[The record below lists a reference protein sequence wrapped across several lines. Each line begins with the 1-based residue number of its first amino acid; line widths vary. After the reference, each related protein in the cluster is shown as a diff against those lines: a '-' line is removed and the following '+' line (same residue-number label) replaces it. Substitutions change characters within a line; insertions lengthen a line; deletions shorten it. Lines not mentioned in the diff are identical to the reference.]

1 MKIIPWNGK
10 PITEPGVYSGISLD
24 DYHGNLGLF
33 DGPSVSK
40 SPLKHLLPTHG
51 GSPKAF
57 WGRWRF
63 NPDHIEPETTKAL
76 DFGKAV
82 HCLLLGDEKFS
93 EGFVVRPDKAPDGR
107 AWHGSNDSCV
117 KWVAAAKKDRKI
129 IITSDDVERIRQI
142 AGDAADYPLV
152 KEGILNG
159 AIEQT
164 LCWKDEETGIW
175 LKARPDVISGDG
187 IYADLKTA
195 GKFEEDFLERQVFD
209 AGYYLQ
215 GTITRMVTSKLKLP
229 FDTFV
234 FLYVLNDAVPDTA
247 HVELSPTDMDRG
259 ERAVRWCLRTIREG
273 LDTGIWSGA
282 RPFNGGER
290 HLQMKSWAK
299 DRLENFLQLEE
310 AAA

>member
-1 MKIIPWNGK
+1 MKIIEWDGK
-10 PITEPGVYSGISLD
+10 PITVPGVYSGITLD
-24 DYHGNLGLF
+24 EYHTNRDLF

-40 SPLKHLLPTHG
+40 SPLKDLIPTHG

-57 WGRWRF
+57 WGRWKY
-63 NPDHIEPETTKAL
+63 NPDHIIEPTTAAL

-93 EGFVVRPDKAPDGR
+93 EKFVVRPEEFPDYKTKAAREWRDASVKDGKTIVTPDQIE
-107 AWHGSNDSCV
+107 
-117 KWVAAAKKDRKI
+117 I
-129 IITSDDVERIRQI
+129 IQRMS
-142 AGDAADYPLV
+142 GDASEYPLV
-152 KEGILNG
+152 KMGILNG
-159 AIEQT
+159 EIERT

-175 LKARPDVISGDG
+175 LKARPDAISADG
-187 IYADLKTA
+187 IFADLKTA
-195 GKFEEDFLERQVFD
+195 GKFEEDFLERQLFD

-215 GTITRMVTSKLKLP
+215 GTIARMVATKLGLP
-229 FDTFV
+229 FQTFV
-234 FLYVLNDAVPDTA
+234 LVYVLNDAVPDTT
-247 HVELSPTDMDRG
+247 HVELSPHDMDRG

-273 LDTGIWSGA
+273 LDTGIWNGA

-290 HLQMKSWAK
+290 HLQMKPWAK

>member
-1 MKIIPWNGK
+1 MIPA
-10 PITEPGVYSGISLD
+10 
-24 DYHGNLGLF
+24 
-33 DGPSVSK
+33 
-40 SPLKHLLPTHG
+40 HG

-57 WGRWRF
+57 WGRWAY
-63 NPDHIEPETTKAL
+63 NPDHVEGETTAAL

-93 EGFVVRPDKAPDGR
+93 DQFVVRPKEFPDYRTKAAQQWR
-107 AWHGSNDSCV
+107 
-117 KWVAAAKKDRKI
+117 
-129 IITSDDVERIRQI
+129 DDVVKSGKTIVTPDQIETIRRISK
-142 AGDAADYPLV
+142 DANDYPLV
-152 KEGILNG
+152 QQGILNG
-159 AIEQT
+159 DIELT

-175 LKARPDVISGDG
+175 LKARPDAVSAEG

-195 GKFEEDFLERQVFD
+195 SKFEEDFLEKQVFD

-215 GTITRMVTSKLKLP
+215 GAITRMVTSKLKMP
-229 FDTFV
+229 FETFV
-234 FLYVLNDAVPDTA
+234 LVYVLNDLVPDTT
-247 HVELSPTDMDRG
+247 HVELSPHDIDRG
-259 ERAVRWCLRTIREG
+259 ERAVRWCLKTIRDG

>member
-1 MKIIPWNGK
+1 VKVIPWNGK

-24 DYHGNLGLF
+24 DYHTKRDLF
-33 DGPSVSK
+33 DAPSVSK
-40 SPLKHLLPTHG
+40 SPLKDLLPTHG

-57 WGRWRF
+57 WGRWKF
-63 NPDHIEPETTKAL
+63 NPNHIVEPSTAAL
-76 DFGKAV
+76 DFGKVV

-93 EGFVVRPDKAPDGR
+93 ERFVVRPEKAPDGR
-107 AWHGSNDSCV
+107 AWNGNNKTCID
-117 KWVAAAKKDRKI
+117 WLAAAKGNGLTV
-129 IITSDDVERIRQI
+129 ITEDQIETIRRI
-142 AGDAADYPLV
+142 AKDAADYPLV
-152 KEGILNG
+152 QQGILNG
-159 AIEQT
+159 EIERT

-175 LKARPDVISGDG
+175 LKARPDAISAEG

-195 GKFEEDFLERQVFD
+195 GKFEEDFLERQLFD

-215 GTITRMVTSKLKLP
+215 GTIARMVATKLGLP
-229 FDTFV
+229 FETFV
-234 FLYVLNDAVPDTA
+234 LVYVLNDPVPDTT
-247 HVELSPTDMDRG
+247 HVELSPHDMDRG

-273 LDTGIWSGA
+273 LDTGIWNGA

-290 HLQMKSWAK
+290 HLQMKPWAK

>member
-1 MKIIPWNGK
+1 MKITPWNGQ
-10 PITEPGVYSGISLD
+10 PITQPGAYSGISLD
-24 DYHGNLGLF
+24 EYHGNLNLF

-40 SPLKHLLPTHG
+40 SQLKHMLPAHG

-57 WGRWRF
+57 WGRWRY
-63 NPDHIEPETTKAL
+63 NPDHVDGKTSAAM

-93 EGFVVRPDKAPDGR
+93 DKFVIKPWEKFSTQIQRDWRDDMIAAGKTIVTEDQIETIRRIAAD
-107 AWHGSNDSCV
+107 
-117 KWVAAAKKDRKI
+117 AAA
-129 IITSDDVERIRQI
+129 
-142 AGDAADYPLV
+142 YPLV
-152 KEGILNG
+152 QQGILNG
-159 AIEQT
+159 EIEQT

-175 LKARPDVISGDG
+175 LKARPDAISADG

-195 GKFEEDFLERQVFD
+195 SDFDEDFLERQVFD

-215 GTITRMVTSKLKLP
+215 GALTRMVASKLGMP
-229 FDTFV
+229 FETFV
-234 FLYVLNDAVPDTA
+234 LVYVLNDPVPDTT
-247 HVELSPTDMDRG
+247 HVELSPHDMDRG
-259 ERAVRWCLRTIREG
+259 ERAVRWCLKTIREG
-273 LDTGIWSGA
+273 LDTGVWNGA

-290 HLQMKSWAK
+290 HLQMKPWAK

>member
-1 MKIIPWNGK
+1 MIIKKWDGK
-10 PITEPGVYSGISLD
+10 TITEPGVYSGITLD
-24 DYHGNLGLF
+24 EYHTKTDLF

-40 SPLKHLLPTHG
+40 SPLKDLLPTHG

-57 WGRWRF
+57 WGRWKF
-63 NPDHIEPETTKAL
+63 NPAHIIEPSTAAL

-93 EGFVVRPDKAPDGR
+93 ERFVVRPEEYPDYKTKAAQDWR
-107 AWHGSNDSCV
+107 KAMV
-117 KWVAAAKKDRKI
+117 KSGKTIV
-129 IITSDDVERIRQI
+129 TSEQIETIRRMSR
-142 AGDAADYPLV
+142 DAADYPLV
-152 KEGILNG
+152 KMGILTG
-159 AIEQT
+159 EVERT

-175 LKARPDVISGDG
+175 LKARPDVISAEGV
-187 IYADLKTA
+187 YADLKTA
-195 GKFEEDFLERQVFD
+195 GKFEEDFLERQLFD

-215 GTITRMVTSKLKLP
+215 ATIARMVATKLNLP
-229 FDTFV
+229 FETFV
-234 FLYVLNDAVPDTA
+234 LVYVLNDPVPDTT
-247 HVELSPTDMDRG
+247 HVELSPHDMDRG

-273 LDTGIWSGA
+273 LDTGIWNGA

-290 HLQMKSWAK
+290 HLQMKPWAK

>member
-1 MKIIPWNGK
+1 MDVIRWDGRTITK
-10 PITEPGVYSGISLD
+10 PGIYSGISLD
-24 DYHGNLGLF
+24 DYHGKIDLF

-57 WGRWRF
+57 WGRWKF
-63 NPDHIEPETTKAL
+63 NPAYIAEESTPAL

-93 EGFVVRPDKAPDGR
+93 DRFVVRPDRYPDYRTKDARDWRDASVR
-107 AWHGSNDSCV
+107 AGMTIV
-117 KWVAAAKKDRKI
+117 
-129 IITSDDVERIRQI
+129 TVEQIETIRRISL
-142 AGDAADYPLV
+142 DASEYPLV
-152 KEGILNG
+152 KMGLLNG
-159 AIEQT
+159 EIERT

-175 LKARPDVISGDG
+175 LKARPDAISADG

-195 GKFEEDFLERQVFD
+195 GKFEEDFLERQLFD

-215 GTITRMVTSKLKLP
+215 GTITRMVASKLGLP
-229 FDTFV
+229 FETFV
-234 FLYVLNDAVPDTA
+234 LLYVLNDIVPDTT
-247 HVELSPTDMDRG
+247 HVEISPHDMDRG

-273 LDTGIWSGA
+273 LDTGIWNGA

-290 HLQMKSWAK
+290 HLQMKPWAK
-299 DRLENFLQLEE
+299 DRLESFLQLEE

>member
-1 MKIIPWNGK
+1 MKIIKWDGK
-10 PITEPGVYSGISLD
+10 PITVPGVYSGISLD
-24 DYHGNLGLF
+24 DYHGKLDLF

-57 WGRWRF
+57 WGRWKF
-63 NPDHIEPETTKAL
+63 NPKHVVDETTQAL

-93 EGFVVRPDKAPDGR
+93 DKFVIKPWEKFSTQIQRDWRDDMIAAGKTIVTPDQ
-107 AWHGSNDSCV
+107 
-117 KWVAAAKKDRKI
+117 I
-129 IITSDDVERIRQI
+129 ETIRRMS
-142 AGDAADYPLV
+142 ADANEYPLV
-152 KEGILNG
+152 KMGILNG
-159 AIEQT
+159 DIEQT

-175 LKARPDVISGDG
+175 LKARPDAISAEG
-187 IYADLKTA
+187 IFADLKTA
-195 GKFEEDFLERQVFD
+195 GKFEEDFLERQLFD

-215 GTITRMVTSKLKLP
+215 GTITRMVAGKLGLP
-229 FDTFV
+229 FETFV
-234 FLYVLNDAVPDTA
+234 LLYVLNDDVPDTT
-247 HVELSPTDMDRG
+247 HVEISPHDMDRG
-259 ERAVRWCLRTIREG
+259 ERAVRWCLRTIRDG
-273 LDTGIWSGA
+273 LDTGIWNGA

-290 HLQMKSWAK
+290 HLQMKPWAK